1 MLTSFSSNAIT
12 AKARAIYGHRLTNN
26 NYTELLRLR
35 SVSDVATYLKT
46 NTSYSA
52 YLKGIN
58 EMQIHRGQLE
68 NLLNRSRF
76 EKYFSLCHYD
86 FTKDKGFY
94 RYVISNAEISV
105 ILRAIMSLNSGSPEE
120 LIITLPSFMQEYAC
134 FDFMEL
140 SKIKCFNDLLNVLEK
155 TQYKNVLKR
164 FSAPNGTINFSDCE
178 LALKTHYYK
187 MIFSFI
193 DKYYK
198 GKTKKELYEIVLIEI
213 ELLNLSLIY
222 RLKRHFKKPAEEI
235 KLQLLPFYYKI
246 NKRVLE
252 TLLESQN
259 KQHFIDNMRLRAYN
273 SNMKNV
279 DFNYIEDYTKRLK
292 YIINRKLIRF
302 STNAPISFYALMS
315 LIQIEI
321 ENTIIIIEGIRYQD
335 SPSEIQKLLI
345 LE

>member
-12 AKARAIYGHRLTNN
+12 AKARAIYGRRLTNS

-35 SVSDVATYLKT
+35 TVADVATYLKT
-46 NTSYSA
+46 NTNYSQ

-105 ILRAIMSLNSGSPEE
+105 ILRAIMLLNSGSPQD
-120 LIITLPSFMQEYAC
+120 IIVNIPSFMQEYAC

-140 SKIKCFNDLLNVLEK
+140 SKIKCFDDLLTVLEH
-155 TQYKNVLKR
+155 TQYKNVIKR
-164 FSAPNGTINFSDCE
+164 FAAPNGNINLTDCE

-187 MIFSFI
+187 MIFALI

-222 RLKRHFKKPAEEI
+222 RLKRYFKKPPEEI
-235 KLQLLPFYYKI
+235 KLHILPFYYKLNQRSI
-246 NKRVLE
+246 DA
-252 TLLESQN
+252 LLDG
-259 KQHFIDNMRLRAYN
+259 QHRQQFIEGMKLHVYN

-279 DFNYIEDYTKRLK
+279 EFNYIEDYTKRLK
-292 YIINRKLIRF
+292 YIINRKLMRF